1 MRSGNIASAIA
12 ILAVVLVG
20 GCGRNEMTAA
30 PSPQDPGPDDTSVTC
45 NMTLIDHPGPKG
57 QIFLKGQTAPLWFSS
72 ARDAIAFTLL
82 PEEPKQIMAIYVN
95 DMGKANW
102 DRPEPGTW
110 IDAKIAL
117 YVIGSERMG
126 GMGTAEAV
134 PFADKASANQFAAR
148 YRGRVVA
155 FNDIPDDY
163 VLGADATEAS
173 TAQAPGQPKLSTPS
187 SHPGGEP

>member
-30 PSPQDPGPDDTSVTC
+30 PPPQDPGPDDTSVTC

-110 IDAKIAL
+110 IDAKITFVPRLAS
-117 YVIGSERMG
+117 VNSADRWRVFGSIVSILLG
-126 GMGTAEAV
+126 GFTCRTRPA
-134 PFADKASANQFAAR
+134 
-148 YRGRVVA
+148 
-155 FNDIPDDY
+155 
-163 VLGADATEAS
+163 
-173 TAQAPGQPKLSTPS
+173 
-187 SHPGGEP
+187 